1 MIESCNALTLAHC
14 DAVGSRPPQH
24 GDTIRPAMARILAAA
39 PGAAGWSVLQYLVS
53 GDEGLGDARPI
64 DLIKGNEAD
73 VYRVIRFADTLTD
86 DGR

>member
-1 MIESCNALTLAHC
+1 
-14 DAVGSRPPQH
+14 
-24 GDTIRPAMARILAAA
+24 MARILAAA